1 MLEDA
6 KNGKFDMLITKEI
19 TRFARNTLDSI
30 QYTRQMLSW
39 GVCVWFQNDNIN
51 TIDEDS
57 ELRLTIMAGVAQD
70 EVRKLSNRVKFGHKQ
85 SIKNGVV
92 LGNSRIYGYDKKDG
106 KLTINEISDV
116 RNNLLKYEPL
126 LILLPTNKIEKLIVY
141 EYKKL
146 TS

>member
-85 SIKNGVV
+85 SIKTGLS
-92 LGNSRIYGYDKKDG
+92 LGTLGFTGTTKKTENSR
-106 KLTINEISDV
+106 
-116 RNNLLKYEPL
+116 
-126 LILLPTNKIEKLIVY
+126 
-141 EYKKL
+141 
-146 TS
+146 